1 MITYTNEEYGFEFD
15 HDNNECNSIVEKENG
30 NPIYGWPDSTI
41 LLLNCGNGQS
51 YDMVVQ
57 AWEDGNQF
65 ESNCQGYCD
74 PNIALQTSDVYI
86 TVTNNNNIEIVNQ
99 IIKTFELIES
109 TNWLTYTNTTYNYS
123 IDYPKDWE
131 FGNTTDFAT
140 GFRPTSMQSDYKWG
154 VLAYDK
160 SVRTKQDII
169 SSLGSQF
176 SPDREVVTNELI
188 INGVSATR
196 VIVTTSRMIDWYFE
210 SIIIEYGDYI
220 FHISNGAVEDD
231 SFEKFYN
238 SFKLSD

>member
-1 MITYTNEEYGFEFD
+1 
-15 HDNNECNSIVEKENG
+15 
-30 NPIYGWPDSTI
+30 
-41 LLLNCGNGQS
+41 
-51 YDMVVQ
+51 
-57 AWEDGNQF
+57 
-65 ESNCQGYCD
+65 
-74 PNIALQTSDVYI
+74 
-86 TVTNNNNIEIVNQ
+86 
-99 IIKTFELIES
+99 
-109 TNWLTYTNTTYNYS
+109 
-123 IDYPKDWE
+123 
-131 FGNTTDFAT
+131 
-140 GFRPTSMQSDYKWG
+140 MQSDYKWG